1 MEFTSI
7 YYLIFITITLIFFRL
22 CSSKI
27 KPYLLILSSFIFI
40 GLFTIESLLALLFGI
55 ISTHLIAKKIE
66 DSKNEF
72 QKKLFFTIGLTLII
86 TSLFILKYIESNQF
100 KLSYFKTNKLIL
112 FMGIS
117 FYGLQNIAYLIDIYY
132 GRIKITS
139 LKKFTLF
146 SSLFSKFTAGPITTI
161 QEFKIE
167 SSSKNN
173 SQLIQNGINRIGWGL
188 FKKMVIADRIAPII
202 AFNFESK
209 NPTLGL
215 TNLVLAYLFTI
226 QLYFDFS
233 GYSDIAIG
241 TSKLFGINLPENFN
255 LPLRSKSISEF
266 WRKWHISLS
275 NWLTKYI
282 FYPISFRYRK
292 TKHWGIIIAIITTFL
307 ISGIWHGIYMTF
319 IIYALLH
326 ASYLIVETLI
336 KKPSYLFSH
345 KIFSFLSILV
355 TFNLVSLGFIFF
367 RSTSIEQS
375 FSKIKYIFNFN
386 FFPENILFDFT
397 QFLSMGGEQENVFN
411 LYITLLLMCLSI
423 IFERKLQNIFN
434 SKKLS
439 VIGLTIILLLITFF
453 GIFDTSKNFIYTQF

>member
-1 MEFTSI
+1 
-7 YYLIFITITLIFFRL
+7 
-22 CSSKI
+22 
-27 KPYLLILSSFIFI
+27 
-40 GLFTIESLLALLFGI
+40 
-55 ISTHLIAKKIE
+55 
-66 DSKNEF
+66 
-72 QKKLFFTIGLTLII
+72 
-86 TSLFILKYIESNQF
+86 
-100 KLSYFKTNKLIL
+100 
-112 FMGIS
+112 
-117 FYGLQNIAYLIDIYY
+117 
-132 GRIKITS
+132 
-139 LKKFTLF
+139 
-146 SSLFSKFTAGPITTI
+146 
-161 QEFKIE
+161 
-167 SSSKNN
+167 
-173 SQLIQNGINRIGWGL
+173 
-188 FKKMVIADRIAPII
+188 
-202 AFNFESK
+202 
-209 NPTLGL
+209 
-215 TNLVLAYLFTI
+215 
-226 QLYFDFS
+226 
-233 GYSDIAIG
+233 
-241 TSKLFGINLPENFN
+241 
-255 LPLRSKSISEF
+255 
-266 WRKWHISLS
+266 
-275 NWLTKYI
+275 
-282 FYPISFRYRK
+282 
-292 TKHWGIIIAIITTFL
+292 
-307 ISGIWHGIYMTF
+307 MTF